1 MGLKIT
7 QNVALDCFNFR
18 FSIDIFWH
26 FYRIF
31 STFYVSVA
39 RFARIDEGDFF
50 CNFQPL
56 CLQHQ
61 YSRSLIHPDGRLAEA
76 KVYQATFFIASN
88 QPFLQYTKKFAQ

>member
-1 MGLKIT
+1 MSHLTLSISGFQEIAKLT
-7 QNVALDCFNFR
+7 FFNELL
-18 FSIDIFWH
+18 SIH
-26 FYRIF
+26 
-31 STFYVSVA
+31 YVSVA

-50 CNFQPL
+50 CNLEPL

>member
-1 MGLKIT
+1 MSHLT
-7 QNVALDCFNFR
+7 L
-18 FSIDIFWH
+18 SISGFQLTFFGTFIEFL
-26 FYRIF
+26 

-39 RFARIDEGDFF
+39 RFAHINEGDFF

>member
-1 MGLKIT
+1 MSHLTLSISGFQEIAKLT
-7 QNVALDCFNFR
+7 FFLTNFCPYVNVAC
-18 FSIDIFWH
+18 
-26 FYRIF
+26 
-31 STFYVSVA
+31 
-39 RFARIDEGDFF
+39 FARIDEGDFF

-61 YSRSLIHPDGRLAEA
+61 YSWSLIHPDGRLAEA